1 MRTVPISITGRTVQH
16 DRDQLRAKSRDSES
30 MREVVLA
37 MMQMVV
43 GMVLIL
49 VGILLILRAVG

>member
-1 MRTVPISITGRTVQH
+1 MRTVPISITGRTVQSGRDELRET
-16 DRDQLRAKSRDSES
+16 DRDGEGLRD
-30 MREVVLA
+30 VVLA
-37 MMQMVV
+37 MTQMVI